1 MVQSAHLN
9 SSQVNPVCG
18 SSYSV
23 EKLPGQGQLLLG
35 SHIEKTVK
43 CSEPGETV
51 IQWSQYNTVQ
61 YITVQYS
68 TVAVQY
74 STLQYN
80 TVQYSI
86 ISAEC
91 NCSNIIQ

>member
-1 MVQSAHLN
+1 M
-9 SSQVNPVCG
+9 NPVCG

-51 IQWSQYNTVQ
+51 IQWSQYSTVQYSGGTVQ

-68 TVAVQY
+68 TV
-74 STLQYN
+74 QYN
-80 TVQYSI
+80 KCRMQVK
-86 ISAEC
+86 
-91 NCSNIIQ
+91 